1 MHDYWDTLVTS
12 GLFDDPIQVGRYTLY
27 QISLIVKGKHAQN
40 RREDMYNGNIIAML
54 YNINRGKGVDPI
66 TWKDVYPDEIVE
78 IREQSVDEM
87 QEIAK
92 AITKALGGKITECR

>member
-1 MHDYWDTLVTS
+1 
-12 GLFDDPIQVGRYTLY
+12 
-27 QISLIVKGKHAQN
+27 
-40 RREDMYNGNIIAML
+40 ML
-54 YNINRGKGVDPI
+54 YNVNRGKGKDSI

-92 AITKALGGKITECR
+92 AITKALGGTISECR

>member
-1 MHDYWDTLVTS
+1 
-12 GLFDDPIQVGRYTLY
+12 
-27 QISLIVKGKHAQN
+27 
-40 RREDMYNGNIIAML
+40 MYNGNIVAML
-54 YNINRGKGVDPI
+54 YNINRGKGKDPI